1 MPTNTEQVSVR
12 TESSVVCSKVSKTVD
27 KMYADE
33 DDPVGPISRTGNKRH
48 NEEGEG
54 RQTLDHTE
62 RLRIQNELS
71 KCYHPLI
78 DMSSSVYSF
87 QMDRWLLMTMK
98 YALKIREQLLTSFST
113 SQ

>member
-1 MPTNTEQVSVR
+1 MPTNTEQVAVR

-54 RQTLDHTE
+54 RHTRTLDHTE

-71 KCYHPLI
+71 KCNHPLI
-78 DMSSSVYSF
+78 NISSSVHSF
-87 QMDRWLLMTMK
+87 
-98 YALKIREQLLTSFST
+98 
-113 SQ
+113 